1 MAGNLFQS
9 IISLTDTL
17 FMGRVGEDQLAAC
30 GISSMFYIVMSMIGY
45 SMAIG
50 GQILIARRAG
60 SKDIDAIG
68 RISTNL
74 LYILGVLGILF
85 FLFISIGSPFLLGI
99 MFHSE
104 SVFNYSIEY
113 LLYRAYG
120 AVPIFLV
127 FALGG
132 FYMGIGETKVIIWST
147 GTMAIAN
154 VLLNY
159 GLIFGRFGL
168 PQLGIKG
175 AGLASMISEVLA
187 FVVVIAHLFYHHYPR
202 QFHFFK
208 KVSPDWQS
216 IRKVG
221 KLSAPIVI
229 QTLTGA
235 LGWFIF
241 FVMVENYLGKHD
253 LAVSN
258 VLKILYL
265 FLSIP
270 SRGLATGTNTLVSN
284 ILGQKK
290 PSLMRLLMRRTS
302 LASFSITAALIV
314 PLFLFPVSTLHLLT
328 NDTVII
334 KDAAQVLPVILIAL
348 LLLSVSAI
356 LFRGVTGSGAVGIAL
371 KIELLIIVVYLIYT
385 WLIIDYL
392 SLPLGWG
399 WTAEWVYWIVLA
411 CGSYFYLKRGAW
423 KKLEI

>member
-30 GISSMFYIVMSMIGY
+30 GISSMFYVVMSMIGY

-60 SKDIDAIG
+60 SEDINAIG
-68 RISTNL
+68 RISRNL
-74 LYILGVLGILF
+74 LYILGALGVLF
-85 FLFISIGSPFLLGI
+85 YLFISLGSPVLLQY

-104 SVFNYSIEY
+104 SVFKYSIEY
-113 LLYRAYG
+113 LQYRAYG
-120 AVPIFLV
+120 AVPIFMV

-147 GTMAIAN
+147 GSMAIAN

-159 GLIFGRFGL
+159 GFIFGHFGL
-168 PQLGIKG
+168 PQLGIRG
-175 AGLASMISEVLA
+175 AGLASMIAELLA
-187 FVVVIAHLFYHHYPR
+187 FSVVISHLFFHRYPH
-202 QFHFFK
+202 QFHFF
-208 KVSPDWQS
+208 SHLNPDWS
-216 IRKVG
+216 TIRQIG
-221 KLSAPIVI
+221 KLSAPIVL

-241 FVMVENYLGKHD
+241 FIMVENYLGKHD

-265 FLSIP
+265 FFSIP

-284 ILGQKK
+284 ILGQNK
-290 PSLMRLLMRRTS
+290 PSLMKLLMIRTS
-302 LASFSITAALIV
+302 IASIGITAVLIIPV
-314 PLFLFPVSTLHLLT
+314 LFFPESTLYFLT
-328 NDTVII
+328 NDAHIVH
-334 KDAAQVLPVILIAL
+334 DAVRVLPIILSAL

-356 LFRGVTGSGAVGIAL
+356 LFRGVTGSGAVGYAL
-371 KIELLIIVVYLIYT
+371 RIELIIVVVYLAYA
-385 WLIIDYL
+385 WLIMDRFSL
-392 SLPLGWG
+392 SLGWA
-399 WTAEWVYWIVLA
+399 WTAEWLYWIILA
-411 CGSYFYLKRGAW
+411 VGSYLFLAKGSWR
-423 KKLEI
+423 KLDI